1 MILNTN
7 TRSLVVQAIR
17 TINGNFTSQDL
28 IDKLE
33 VRASLVQTCLSR
45 LQAYGEIVCVGRRRS
60 IVQNWVSC
68 RVYQATDKLG
78 IVRRTAKSPVYDKSN
93 VGTVDNIFKALIVYG
108 HDEDFVHREPAESTH
123 YPPGSPQKVEVMA
136 ARVGR
141 GESPY
146 HPHDVKVGASGHE
159 SYSGPER
166 ISERSYVETWQAGRV
181 MRKAIS

>member
-33 VRASLVQTCLSR
+33 MRASLVQTCLSR

-108 HDEDFVHREPAESTH
+108 HDEDFIDREPESSTNH
-123 YPPGSPQKVEVMA
+123 APGTPEKIEVM
-136 ARVGR
+136 RLRIER
-141 GESPY
+141 GESPN
-146 HPHDVKVGASGHE
+146 HPLDVRVGASGHE
-159 SYSGPER
+159 SHSGPER
-166 ISERSYVETWQAGRV
+166 ISERSYVDTWQAGRV
-181 MRKAIS
+181 TRKAIS